1 MKENINYLGMVNL
14 LRLLQVAG
22 LVSRKEAR
30 KIAARLKAET
40 GADVIVSLWFSH
52 WTLSREEAIMILWTY
67 STTESMPIFMEVN
80 FTMVENKLP
89 DDSIVV
95 QYARQAVAADLKKK
109 KLLKQP
115 IAKFDPKTGKV
126 YMVHSDGTSEVVGEA
141 RKGRYS
147 ERNP

>member
-1 MKENINYLGMVNL
+1 
-14 LRLLQVAG
+14 
-22 LVSRKEAR
+22 
-30 KIAARLKAET
+30 
-40 GADVIVSLWFSH
+40 
-52 WTLSREEAIMILWTY
+52 
-67 STTESMPIFMEVN
+67 MPVFMEVN
-80 FTMVENKLP
+80 FTMLENKLP

-115 IAKFDPKTGKV
+115 IAKSDPKTGKV
-126 YMVHSDGTSEVVGEA
+126 YMVHSDGTSEVVGEV